1 MRKIT
6 EMHTE
11 EKVLSRW
18 RGLIIVVVM
27 VLSACAVV
35 GPPGEMNLL
44 MAEGQQLYSAQ
55 RFDEAIARFREVTAR
70 DPGFY
75 PGYVWLAR
83 SLMARGAWADA
94 VINAR
99 RAMELSRGA
108 PDARAVLVDALYGG
122 GNDALTRGAFI
133 DSIGYFSEYVG
144 LQPGNFRA
152 WINVAKA
159 YAGNRQFI
167 EALRALRKA
176 LETAAGGTE
185 RTEALQS
192 LLGAGKQAFDSRDY
206 AGAINLLREY
216 LQFNASDWSAYLTL
230 GKAYWESGAM
240 KDALSTFAKV
250 LELNP
255 RSSEALNAL
264 QGR

>member
-1 MRKIT
+1 
-6 EMHTE
+6 MHTD
-11 EKVLSRW
+11 KNVLARW
-18 RGLIIVVVM
+18 RSMIVVVVM
-27 VLSACAVV
+27 TLASCAVV
-35 GPPGEMNLL
+35 GPNGEMNAL

-55 RFDEAIARFREVTAR
+55 RFDEAIDRFRTVTAR

-83 SLMARGAWADA
+83 SFMAKGAWPDA

-108 PDARAVLVDALYGG
+108 PDVRPVLLDALYGG
-122 GNDALTRGAFI
+122 GNDALAKGAFV
-133 DSIGYFSEYVG
+133 DSIGYFAEYVG

-167 EALRALRKA
+167 EALNALRRA
-176 LETAAGGTE
+176 LETSPGGAD

-192 LLGAGKQAFDSRDY
+192 LLGVGKQALDAHDY
-206 AGAINLLREY
+206 GSAVNLLREY
-216 LQFNASDWSAYLTL
+216 LKFNSSDWSAYMAL

-240 KDALSTFAKV
+240 RDALTAFAKV

-255 RSSEALNAL
+255 RNAEALNLL